1 MNDTVH
7 VGRSIGLSLQFPT
20 LAKAIEKTSI
30 VLSSQIARFRNA
42 FNDPSDFLQ
51 PCLASLM
58 LDRLDRLS
66 TLAYRFWVRIKAPL
80 FNLLSAGSADE
91 TDAADRAP
99 VRLG

>member
-58 LDRLDRLS
+58 LDRLS
-66 TLAYRFWVRIKAPL
+66 TLAHRFWVRIKAPL